1 MRDRSARVEWRDQRG
16 VTLVE
21 LTIVLVIFGM
31 IVAATMLLWEQ
42 TQKSYF
48 QGSEAADLQANVRVA
63 LDQMAHEVRRA
74 ARNLTDCAFDFDA
87 LDNCSTAKRDTCRT
101 KLGNTGFDCNNVFAI
116 PTATTT
122 SLRIR
127 QDLDSDGLTTGTN
140 EDVTFAFDSVN
151 SRITRNPG
159 GGAQPLA
166 EHIIANPDG
175 TPIFQYWRYTLV
187 GGLCTGASLQTFT
200 PGNQTDRDC
209 IRRLTITLTAR
220 ATIGG
225 ETLTR
230 TARTDVDLRP
240 R

>member
-1 MRDRSARVEWRDQRG
+1 MRAHRSAHGEGLDQRG

-63 LDQMAHEVRRA
+63 LDQMAHEIRRA
-74 ARNLTDCAFDFDA
+74 VRNPTDCAFDFDA
-87 LDNCSTAKRDTCRT
+87 LDDCSTAKRDACRT
-101 KLGNTGFDCNNVFAI
+101 KLGNATFACNNVFAI

-122 SLRIR
+122 SFRIR
-127 QDLDSDGLTTGTN
+127 QDLDSDGLVTGTN
-140 EDVTFAFDSVN
+140 EDVTFTFDSAN
-151 SRITRNPG
+151 SRITRNG
-159 GGAQPLA
+159 QPLA

-175 TPIFQYWRYTLV
+175 TPIFQYWRNSLV
-187 GGLCTGASLQTFT
+187 SGLCTGATFET
-200 PGNQTDRDC
+200 FDPSGSQTDRDC
-209 IRRLTITLTAR
+209 IRRVTLTLTAR
-220 ATIGG
+220 TTFGG
-225 ETLTR
+225 DTLTR
-230 TARTDVDLRP
+230 TARTDVDLRT